1 MSVPQT
7 YEEYLAQLNQ
17 KLSWLEKLTDK
28 LGGTDERLDHI
39 AKILIE
45 LTNTNRL
52 ILAALTETTTPGGPS
67 LNNPI
72 EIASGVITCSSADTA
87 YPLPSILVPYD
98 KEIAIKALT
107 TNTGTIRVGN
117 TPSEATGSTVGF
129 PLIRGEGVSYKIKNP
144 NQLWIASTVTDDGIA
159 WTVEK

>member
-52 ILAALTETTTPGGPS
+52 ILAALTETTIPGGPS

-72 EIASGVITCSSADTA
+72 EIASGVVLCTVVNTA
-87 YPLPSILVPYD
+87 YNLPSIPVPYD
-98 KEIAIKALT
+98 KEVAVKALS
-107 TNTGTIRVGN
+107 TNDGTIYVGN
-117 TPSEATGSTVGF
+117 SAGDSTSTTSGF
-129 PLIRGEGVSYKIKNP
+129 PLTKGEGVSYKIRNS
-144 NQLWIASTVTDDGIA
+144 NQLWISATVVSDGIA
-159 WTVEK
+159 WTVER